1 MASLQ
6 LKRVYQAP
14 EASDGTRILVDR
26 LWPRGVTKE
35 KAGIDLWLKDIAPS
49 DALRKRFHGK
59 PQDWNAFCVAYAE
72 ELETG
77 TKQHAEGLRMNAGTS
92 GCDIE
97 TKAGNRMGGPVDHG
111 SL

>member
-1 MASLQ
+1 MS
-6 LKRVYQAP
+6 P
-14 EASDGTRILVDR
+14 E
-26 LWPRGVTKE
+26 
-35 KAGIDLWLKDIAPS
+35 
-49 DALRKRFHGK
+49 DA
-59 PQDWNAFCVAYAE
+59 
-72 ELETG
+72 G